1 MLRFTPEPAD
11 AGALCYKQKMR
22 NDLSIREEKSKDFPF
37 IRSLTEQAF
46 LNVPESDHTEHLLV
60 ERLRQSEAYIPELSL
75 VAETNTGKIVG
86 HILLSKVEIVSEN
99 GTTTVLSVAPLSVL
113 PEFQRQGI
121 GGMLLREA
129 HRRAALLG
137 YKAVLLL
144 GHKDYYPRFG
154 YRRASSYGIRFPF
167 NAPDECC
174 MAIELEPDGLKEIHG
189 LVCYPNAFFE

>member
-86 HILLSKVEIVSEN
+86 HILLSKVGIVSEN

-154 YRRASSYGIRFPF
+154 YRRASSYGIRS
-167 NAPDECC
+167 C
-174 MAIELEPDGLKEIHG
+174 
-189 LVCYPNAFFE
+189 FEFIVR

>member
-1 MLRFTPEPAD
+1 M
-11 AGALCYKQKMR
+11 
-22 NDLSIREEKSKDFPF
+22 
-37 IRSLTEQAF
+37 
-46 LNVPESDHTEHLLV
+46 

-86 HILLSKVEIVSEN
+86 HILLSKVGIVSEN

-154 YRRASSYGIRFPF
+154 YRKASSYGIKFPF

-189 LVCYPNAFFE
+189 LVHYPNAFFE

>member
-86 HILLSKVEIVSEN
+86 HILLSKVGIVSEQKKARPPYLVSLPCLYCLNFN
-99 GTTTVLSVAPLSVL
+99 GKASEACSCVKPTDGQPCWVTKLSCCW
-113 PEFQRQGI
+113 
-121 GGMLLREA
+121 
-129 HRRAALLG
+129 
-137 YKAVLLL
+137 
-144 GHKDYYPRFG
+144 
-154 YRRASSYGIRFPF
+154 GIR
-167 NAPDECC
+167 
-174 MAIELEPDGLKEIHG
+174 ITIHD
-189 LVCYPNAFFE
+189 LVTGKLHPTA

>member
-75 VAETNTGKIVG
+75 VAETNTY
-86 HILLSKVEIVSEN
+86 S
-99 GTTTVLSVAPLSVL
+99 GTV
-113 PEFQRQGI
+113 F
-121 GGMLLREA
+121 GGRNK
-129 HRRAALLG
+129 HRKNRRTHPAFKSG
-137 YKAVLLL
+137 NRIRKR
-144 GHKDYYPRFG
+144 HDYRT
-154 YRRASSYGIRFPF
+154 
-167 NAPDECC
+167 
-174 MAIELEPDGLKEIHG
+174 
-189 LVCYPNAFFE
+189 

>member
-46 LNVPESDHTEHLLV
+46 LHVPESDHTEHLLV

-86 HILLSKVEIVSEN
+86 HILLSKVGIVSEK

-113 PEFQRQGI
+113 PEF
-121 GGMLLREA
+121 
-129 HRRAALLG
+129 
-137 YKAVLLL
+137 
-144 GHKDYYPRFG
+144 
-154 YRRASSYGIRFPF
+154 
-167 NAPDECC
+167 
-174 MAIELEPDGLKEIHG
+174 
-189 LVCYPNAFFE
+189 

>member
-1 MLRFTPEPAD
+1 MLRFTSEPAD

-22 NDLSIREEKSKDFPF
+22 NDLSIREGKSKDFPF

-86 HILLSKVEIVSEN
+86 HILLSKVGIVSEK

-154 YRRASSYGIRFPF
+154 YRKASSYGIRFPF

-189 LVCYPNAFFE
+189 WVRYPNAFFE

>member
-86 HILLSKVEIVSEN
+86 HILLSKV
-99 GTTTVLSVAPLSVL
+99 APLSVL

-154 YRRASSYGIRFPF
+154 YRKASSYGIRFPF

-174 MAIELEPDGLKEIHG
+174 MAVELEPDGLKDVHG

>member
-86 HILLSKVEIVSEN
+86 HILLSKVGIVSEK

-113 PEFQRQGI
+113 PEFQRLKPTDGQPCWVTK
-121 GGMLLREA
+121 L
-129 HRRAALLG
+129 
-137 YKAVLLL
+137 
-144 GHKDYYPRFG
+144 
-154 YRRASSYGIRFPF
+154 SCCWGIR
-167 NAPDECC
+167 
-174 MAIELEPDGLKEIHG
+174 ITIHD
-189 LVCYPNAFFE
+189 LVTGKLHPTA

>member
-75 VAETNTGKIVG
+75 VAETKN
-86 HILLSKVEIVSEN
+86 
-99 GTTTVLSVAPLSVL
+99 
-113 PEFQRQGI
+113 
-121 GGMLLREA
+121 
-129 HRRAALLG
+129 RRTHPAFKSG
-137 YKAVLLL
+137 N
-144 GHKDYYPRFG
+144 R
-154 YRRASSYGIRFPF
+154 IRKRH
-167 NAPDECC
+167 D
-174 MAIELEPDGLKEIHG
+174 HHT
-189 LVCYPNAFFE
+189 

>member
-86 HILLSKVEIVSEN
+86 HILLSKVGIVSEK
-99 GTTTVLSVAPLSVL
+99 GTTTVLRLPCLYCLNFNGKASEACFYVKPTDGQPCWVTKLSCCW
-113 PEFQRQGI
+113 GI
-121 GGMLLREA
+121 KITIHDLVTGKL
-129 HRRAALLG
+129 H
-137 YKAVLLL
+137 
-144 GHKDYYPRFG
+144 P
-154 YRRASSYGIRFPF
+154 
-167 NAPDECC
+167 
-174 MAIELEPDGLKEIHG
+174 MA
-189 LVCYPNAFFE
+189 